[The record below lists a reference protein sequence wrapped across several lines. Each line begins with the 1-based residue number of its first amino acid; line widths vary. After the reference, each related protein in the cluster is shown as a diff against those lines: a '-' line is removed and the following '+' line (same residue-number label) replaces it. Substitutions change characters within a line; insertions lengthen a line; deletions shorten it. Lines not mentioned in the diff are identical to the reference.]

1 MAKSTSTAK
10 KKKATTT
17 GKQQVVWAA
26 GMPFGK
32 WNYILL
38 LAGIVVL
45 AIGYILLSGGGG
57 DDPAVFSWDI
67 FDARRLTIAP
77 ITLVLG
83 FMIVGASIMLKIKT
97 AEKVEKTEAE

>member
-10 KKKATTT
+10 KKKATI

-32 WNYILL
+32 LNYILML
-38 LAGIVVL
+38 VGIVVL
-45 AIGYILLSGGGG
+45 AIGYILLSGGGSE
-57 DDPAVFSWDI
+57 DPAIFSEAI

-83 FMIVGASIMLKIKT
+83 FTIVGASIMLKIKT